1 MKAFTA
7 CVLISIVTLVSADYK
22 QVQVSRGGN
31 ITLDGPFDNTT
42 WTRYHND
49 GHKNGWMKICTWTGQ
64 TYKCHNNGSITIF
77 AFNITSGVYKA
88 EGYKKEVRTFSF
100 RNQKHT
106 IEDSGDYEQQKIYL
120 YNLTIIEPPTTKAPT
135 TTKPTTFKTTRETT
149 TQSTTTETTQP
160 TTEPTTH
167 PTTTASTTTETTTH
181 TTQLDTTVQNSTVLV
196 RYLLR
201 EESTTEQT
209 EATSSAFSSTAN
221 LTSLASINE
230 TLVPLMLEQDLRG
243 LDMQITFLVVCGI
256 FILAVLLYFVCCKAR
271 EKSSRPIYRPV
282 IGDPQPLQV
291 EGGLRNLLFSFSVW

>member
-7 CVLISIVTLVSADYK
+7 CVLMSLVTLSSAAGYT
-22 QVQVSRGGN
+22 QVNVTR
-31 ITLDGPFDNTT
+31 DGSINLKGPYTNTT
-42 WTRYHND
+42 WSRFHLNA
-49 GHKNGWMKICTWTGQ
+49 WQFICTWNVT
-64 TYKCHNNGSITIF
+64 TYVCHKNGSITIT
-77 AFNITSGVYKA
+77 AQKNITSGVLKA
-88 EGYKKEVRTFSF
+88 DGFNVDSYGYE
-100 RNQKHT
+100 NQKL
-106 IEDSGDYEQQKIYL
+106 IL
-120 YNLTIIEPPTTKAPT
+120 YNLTIIEHPTTKAPT
-135 TTKPTTFKTTRETT
+135 TTKPTTVRTTRETT
-149 TQSTTTETTQP
+149 RP
-160 TTEPTTH
+160 TTVPTTH
-167 PTTTASTTTETTTH
+167 PTTTVSTTTETTTH

-196 RYLLR
+196 RFLLR

-256 FILAVLLYFVCCKAR
+256 FILVVLLYFVCCKAR

>member
-49 GHKNGWMKICTWTGQ
+49 GHKNGWMKICTWTGA

-88 EGYKKEVRTFSF
+88 EGYKKEVRTFSS

-135 TTKPTTFKTTRETT
+135 IVRTTTRE
-149 TQSTTTETTQP
+149 
-160 TTEPTTH
+160 TTH
-167 PTTTASTTTETTTH
+167 PTTTTH
-181 TTQLDTTVQNSTVLV
+181 TTHLDTTVQNTT
-196 RYLLR
+196 LLIGFLIR
-201 EESTTEQT
+201 GNESTTDQT

-221 LTSLASINE
+221 LTSLASVNE
-230 TLVPLMLEQDLRG
+230 TIVPMMYGQPYSG
-243 LDMQITFLVVCGI
+243 LDIQITFLVVCGI
-256 FILAVLLYFVCCKAR
+256 FILVVLLYFVCCKAR
-271 EKSSRPIYRPV
+271 EKSRRPIYRPV

>member
-7 CVLISIVTLVSADYK
+7 CVLISIVTLSLAAYT
-22 QVQVSRGGN
+22 QVSVHRGDN
-31 ITLDGPFDNTT
+31 ITLDGPFKNTT
-42 WTRYHND
+42 WTRYHLTTWK
-49 GHKNGWMKICTWTGQ
+49 HICTWTDP
-64 TYKCHNNGSITIF
+64 TYKCHKHNGSITIF
-77 AFNITSGVYKA
+77 AFNITSGIYKA
-88 EGYKKEVRTFSF
+88 DGYQVEVRNSKSKFGGYEDTGNYES
-100 RNQKHT
+100 QKL
-106 IEDSGDYEQQKIYL
+106 IL

-135 TTKPTTFKTTRETT
+135 TTKPTTVRT
-149 TQSTTTETTQP
+149 TTQP
-160 TTEPTTH
+160 TTRETMQPTTVPTTH
-167 PTTTASTTTETTTH
+167 PTTTASTTTETTTQ
-181 TTQLDTTVQNSTVLV
+181 TTHLDTTVQNSTVIV

-256 FILAVLLYFVCCKAR
+256 FILVVLLYFVCCKAR

>member
-7 CVLISIVTLVSADYK
+7 CVLISIITLSVAANGFKHVNVTRLSNVTLA
-22 QVQVSRGGN
+22 GAG
-31 ITLDGPFDNTT
+31 INTT
-42 WTRYHND
+42 WTGYFNE
-49 GHKNGWMKICTWTGQ
+49 GPKGKNGWMNICKWGDPR
-64 TYKCHNNGSITIF
+64 YVCHGNSSTITNLTVVALLNLTTNRRF
-77 AFNITSGVYKA
+77 KA
-88 EGYKKEVRTFSF
+88 ESFTSNDGYETTSAKF
-100 RNQKHT
+100 
-106 IEDSGDYEQQKIYL
+106 YEIK
-120 YNLTIIEPPTTKAPT
+120 IIELPTTRAPT
-135 TTKPTTFKTTRETT
+135 TVKTTK
-149 TQSTTTETTQP
+149 ETTQP
-160 TTEPTTH
+160 TTVPTTH
-167 PTTTASTTTETTTH
+167 PTTTVSTTIETTTQ

-196 RYLLR
+196 RFLLR

-256 FILAVLLYFVCCKAR
+256 FILVVLLYFVCCKAR